1 MMKNSAKSAVN
12 NSPFHPNEMVLNE
25 LQSSIEI
32 IDNSLEE
39 QRVAIIRSTFHKI
52 SLRIA
57 IKKALNVENCLPVEI
72 VEIVNEC
79 AKQNNIK
86 LKRNTKSALK
96 KYTRLGLN
104 EDSAELKK
112 LLTNIEEYII
122 TYGYLDFNK
131 KSKHK

>member
-1 MMKNSAKSAVN
+1 MMKNSAKSTVN
-12 NSPFHPNEMVLNE
+12 NLPFHPNEMDLNE

-32 IDNSLEE
+32 INNSLEE
-39 QRVAIIRSTFHKI
+39 HRVAIIRSTFSKI
-52 SLRIA
+52 SSRIA

-72 VEIVNEC
+72 VKIVNEC